1 MQHLC
6 IKPSCKKPYQ
16 DSDVEDYYC
25 PDCNKE
31 RKVIAAR
38 IDAQMTV
45 VKSREPIV
53 SDLQAFEQSA
63 RKFTDPTTGR
73 EIFFGRA

>member
-25 PDCNKE
+25 PDCSKE
-31 RKVIAAR
+31 RKAVAAR
-38 IDAQMTV
+38 IDAQMAG
-45 VKSREPIV
+45 KSREPAK
-53 SDLQAFEQSA
+53 SDLQAFEENA
-63 RKFTDPTTGR
+63 RVFNDPNTGR
-73 EIFFGRA
+73 QIFFGRA